1 MRFRITVHS
10 GFDTPDDALD
20 ILAERLGRDR
30 DDARFERRSTDI
42 VATWG
47 EDAPVSME
55 SDEREELGRL
65 AVLGILED
73 ICDSAPELKLDW
85 FAVSTSRY

>member
-1 MRFRITVHS
+1 VRFRITVHS
-10 GFDTPDDALD
+10 GFNAPDDALD
-20 ILAERLGRDR
+20 MLAERLGHAREE
-30 DDARFERRSTDI
+30 ARFERRSTDI

-55 SDEREELGRL
+55 SDEREQVGRR
-65 AVLGILED
+65 AVLGILEEV
-73 ICDSAPELKLDW
+73 CESSPELKSDW

>member
-1 MRFRITVHS
+1 VRFRITVHS
-10 GFDTPDDALD
+10 GFAAPADALD
-20 ILAERLGRDR
+20 MLAERLGRVR
-30 DDARFERRSTDI
+30 DEARFERRSTDI

-47 EDAPVSME
+47 EDVPVSME

-65 AVLGILED
+65 AVLGIIED
-73 ICDSAPELKLDW
+73 VCDSSPELQLDW